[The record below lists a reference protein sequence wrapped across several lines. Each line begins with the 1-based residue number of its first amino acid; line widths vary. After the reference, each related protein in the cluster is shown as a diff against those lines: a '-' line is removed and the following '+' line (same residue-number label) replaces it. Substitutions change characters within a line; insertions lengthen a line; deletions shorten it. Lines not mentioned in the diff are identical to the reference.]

1 LELRTLGKQTSMG
14 TRNQDVRGSH
24 SFEISLPPS
33 RWIGGVAR
41 RALQDLD
48 LPQYALEDAQLILSE
63 LLSNSV
69 RHARL
74 SRFDQIRVAAVISDG
89 TLRVDVIDGS
99 NVRDTL
105 AGAIRPAPGAE
116 SGWGLFLV
124 DRLASRWGSM
134 PGRHWFQLDLPAEE
148 TVR

>member
-1 LELRTLGKQTSMG
+1 MG
-14 TRNQDVRGSH
+14 TRNQQVRGSR

-41 RALQDLD
+41 RALENLD
-48 LPQYALEDAQLILSE
+48 LPHEALENAQLILSE

-74 SRFDQIRVAAVISDG
+74 SRFDQIRVTAAVSDG
-89 TLRVDVIDGS
+89 RLRVDVIDGS
-99 NVRDTL
+99 NVRDAL

-124 DRLASRWGSM
+124 DRIASRWGSM
-134 PGRHWFQLDLPAEE
+134 PGRHWFQLDLAGE
-148 TVR
+148 TDR

>member
-1 LELRTLGKQTSMG
+1 MG
-14 TRNQDVRGSH
+14 TSSQDVRGSH

-33 RWIGGVAR
+33 RWIGRVAR
-41 RALQDLD
+41 RALEHLD
-48 LPQYALEDAQLILSE
+48 LPQDTLESAQLVLSE

-74 SRFDQIRVAAVISDG
+74 SRFDQIRVTALISDG

-124 DRLASRWGSM
+124 DRIASRWGSM
-134 PGRHWFQLDLPAEE
+134 PGRHWFQLDLPGDRA
-148 TVR
+148 VR